1 MNVIEFLWNVT
12 RFGGTHVII
21 PASIG
26 VTLGLWRMDEK
37 QVARA
42 FLSGAL
48 FCFFWIVL
56 SKIVLLTLGDFSP
69 SGHTAIA
76 TFFYASVAF
85 LAVSFRPSM
94 LTAGFAMGLALLIA
108 LIGVSRFTVAGHTQL
123 EVAAGLVCGLLSF
136 EVFRRQGP
144 LRADA
149 VALSRGL
156 PIALIAA
163 IILNRLMSFGFLD
176 EEDIRGLSQWL
187 QGELFGA

>member
-1 MNVIEFLWNVT
+1 MNVVDFLWNVT
-12 RFGGTHVII
+12 RFGGANIII
-21 PASIG
+21 PASVG

-37 QVARA
+37 QGARA
-42 FLSGAL
+42 FLTGAL

-56 SKIVLLTLGDFSP
+56 AKIVLLTLGGFSP
-69 SGHTAIA
+69 SGHTAIS

-85 LAVSFRPSM
+85 LAVSFRPSL
-94 LTAGFAMGLALLIA
+94 LTAAFAMGLALLIA
-108 LIGVSRFTVAGHTQL
+108 LIGVSRFAVAGHTQL

-149 VALSRGL
+149 LSLSRGL
-156 PIALIAA
+156 PIALLAVIV
-163 IILNRLMSFGFLD
+163 LNRLMSFGFLD
-176 EEDIRGLSQWL
+176 EEDIRGLSHWL